1 MDDISPK
8 TLSFYNIPSNFFP
21 SQVKKEVGDVTILVN
36 NAGVVYPADLLSTK
50 DEEITKT
57 FEVNIL
63 GHFWVSVRNIS
74 GLCMSDSSS

>member
-1 MDDISPK
+1 MCFFSISK
-8 TLSFYNIPSNFFP
+8 
-21 SQVKKEVGDVTILVN
+21 VKKEVGDVTILVN
-36 NAGVVYPADLLSTK
+36 NAGTIYPADLLSTK

-74 GLCMSDSSS
+74 GLCISHTSP